1 MKDLYPLKFK
11 PIFKERIWG
20 GDKLST
26 LLNKKQTIPLC
37 GESWELSGVQDDISI
52 VTEGFLKGNNLEELI
67 EVFMGELVGEA
78 VYDKFGTEFPLLIK
92 YIDANDKLSIQVHPD
107 DELSK
112 ERHGAFGKTEM
123 WYVIQAEEGAE
134 LISGFNRT
142 IDRDSYLIALQN
154 GKLENLLQMDQVKA
168 GDVFFIP
175 AGRVHGIG
183 KGIVVAEIQQTS
195 DVTYRIFDYNRVD
208 DKGQARELH
217 TELALDAINFKH
229 FKESQ
234 TPYQESPGSPV
245 ELVKCNYFTTN
256 LLHLTKELERDF
268 TKIDS
273 FVIYL
278 CFEGSYTLAW
288 ESESIQVQKGETV
301 LVPASIENFIIIP
314 TGGIETKLL
323 EVYLYLSSHLSSL
336 FTC

>member
-1 MKDLYPLKFK
+1 MQNLYPLKFR

-20 GDKLST
+20 GTKLST
-26 LLNKKQTIPLC
+26 LLNKSLTIPRC
-37 GESWELSGVQDDISI
+37 GESWELSGVQDDIS
-52 VTEGFLKGNNLEELI
+52 VVLNGFLKGNNLEEMI
-67 EVFMGELVGEA
+67 EIYMGELVGEKI
-78 VYDKFGTEFPLLIK
+78 YDKFGTEFPLLIK

-112 ERHGAFGKTEM
+112 ERHGAYGKTEM
-123 WYVIQAEEGAE
+123 WYVLAADEGAE

-154 GKLENLLQMDQVKA
+154 GKLENLLQMDPVKA

-229 FKESQ
+229 FKDGHTS
-234 TPYQESPGSPV
+234 YQESPDEAV

-268 TKIDS
+268 SKIDS

-278 CFEGSYTLAW
+278 CFEGSYTLTW
-288 ESESIQVQKGETV
+288 ESESIQVQKGETI
-301 LVPASIENFIIIP
+301 LVPASIENFSITP
-314 TGGIETKLL
+314 SGGKDAKLI
-323 EVYLYLSSHLSSL
+323 EVYIE
-336 FTC
+336 

>member
-1 MKDLYPLKFK
+1 MKNLYPLKFR

-20 GDKLST
+20 GDKLSS
-26 LLNKKQTIPLC
+26 LLGKKQTIPRC
-37 GESWELSGVQDDISI
+37 GESWELSGVQDDIS
-52 VTEGFLKGNNLEELI
+52 VVSDGFLKGNNLEELI
-67 EVFMGELVGEA
+67 EVYMGELVGET
-78 VYDKFGTEFPLLIK
+78 VYDQFGTEFPLLIK

-112 ERHGAFGKTEM
+112 ERHGAYGKTEM
-123 WYVIQAEEGAE
+123 WYVVAAEEGAE

-142 IDRDSYLIALQN
+142 IDRDSYLIALEN
-154 GKLENLLQMDQVKA
+154 GKLENLLQMDPVKA

-229 FKESQ
+229 YKESQ
-234 TPYQESPGSPV
+234 TPYQESPDSPV
-245 ELVKCNYFTTN
+245 ELVKCAYFTTN

-278 CFEGSYTLAW
+278 CFKGSYTLEW
-288 ESESIQVQKGETV
+288 ESESIPVLKGETI
-301 LVPASIENFIIIP
+301 LVPASIENFALIP
-314 TGGIETKLL
+314 SGGADCKLL
-323 EVYLYLSSHLSSL
+323 EVYIQ
-336 FTC
+336 